1 MEPSVPIPK
10 RFPRSSV
17 TCLIVIAFLTAL
29 WLLSDRRVYS
39 IGYNWQQM
47 LPPVATP
54 LSTEYS
60 LEISDIGVRS
70 NSGVIVLSRSA
81 YTSYD
86 SNRDDLVIRWREH
99 HGWHGM
105 GFGDTVV
112 LPRRNPFAN
121 EFKNVDGGF
130 QLFGLGVITSS
141 RQGEKAVAFTIPIL
155 YLILLASLP
164 VMLALQ
170 RRRRYFQRLRAGH
183 CVRCGYSLG
192 GVGTCPEC
200 GTARS

>member
-1 MEPSVPIPK
+1 MKPPVPIPK

-17 TCLIVIAFLTAL
+17 TCLIVIAFLTVL

-47 LPPVATP
+47 LPPVATAS
-54 LSTEYS
+54 STEYG
-60 LEISDIGVRS
+60 LEISDIWVLS
-70 NSGVIVLSRSA
+70 NSGVFVLSCSA
-81 YTSYD
+81 YTSFD
-86 SNRDDLVIRWREH
+86 TNRDDLLTRWREH
-99 HGWHGM
+99 HGWHAM

-121 EFKNVDGGF
+121 EITNVDGGF
-130 QLFGLGVITSS
+130 QLSGLGVITSS

-170 RRRRYFQRLRAGH
+170 RRRRYFQRLRAGQ
-183 CVRCGYSLG
+183 CVRCGYSLS